1 MPGQVSSRSINA
13 NGLIPRATMPPL
25 TSGSPLKVDV
35 NSSSNKSSAAGA
47 DLISRVVNQASPN
60 GVGVSIDI
68 VV

>member
-1 MPGQVSSRSINA
+1 
-13 NGLIPRATMPPL
+13 MPPL